1 MYHSMVSAN
10 EKDII
15 TNNGLMPLVTGI
27 LSKVRAQYSNYNFQV
42 VSACLVVS
50 MGKGIVGFGTELGLP
65 LFYLEAI
72 KMNDNQWQFSIN
84 SVDHPISGQ
93 SNSQTIFSKNA
104 KYIINKIKNADHIGH
119 ALKLQDELFTHKDT
133 NEMARIRWANK
144 TIKKNHIKQLNV
156 YTQLELIKVY
166 LGNKQANQMDDA
178 DDYAIKE
185 TYKNHMANIAM
196 EDMFVQEL
204 SSFMNQSRFVWYKNH
219 TLGYVMA
226 GKINPS
232 PDVWDIPLAL
242 YKSEDEIPPEIRNP
256 VLARLTMASM
266 LRRKTTKLDLRYHD
280 DNKLYPAYQ
289 YWDKHKIDEMEVFG
303 ELETLIDLSKLH
315 VTLVMMT
322 AK

>member
-10 EKDII
+10 EKDFIN
-15 TNNGLMPLVTGI
+15 NNGLMPLVTGI
-27 LSKVRAQYSNYNFQV
+27 LTKVRAQYLNYNFQV
-42 VSACLVVS
+42 VSV
-50 MGKGIVGFGTELGLP
+50 GKGIVGFGTELGLP
-65 LFYLEAI
+65 LFNLETT

-93 SNSQTIFSKNA
+93 SVGQTISSKNA
-104 KYIINKIKNADHIGH
+104 KYIINKIKNAEHVGH
-119 ALKLQDELFTHKDT
+119 ALRMQEDLFSHKAT
-133 NEMARIRWANK
+133 NETAKTKWSNK

-156 YTQLELIKVY
+156 FTQLELIKVY
-166 LGNKQANQMDDA
+166 LGNKQASQMDDT

-185 TYKNHMANIAM
+185 IYKNHMANIAM

-219 TLGYVMA
+219 KLGYVMA

-232 PDVWDIPLAL
+232 PDVWDIPLAV
-242 YKSEDEIPPEIRNP
+242 YKSENEIPPEIRIP

-266 LRRKTTKLDLRYHD
+266 LRRKTTEFDLKYHD

-289 YWDKHKIDEMEVFG
+289 YWDKQKIDNMEVFG
-303 ELETLIDLSKLH
+303 ELETLIDVGIGNL
-315 VTLVMMT
+315 TRVMMT

>member
-27 LSKVRAQYSNYNFQV
+27 LSKVRAQYLNYNFQV
-42 VSACLVVS
+42 VSVDKDTVR
-50 MGKGIVGFGTELGLP
+50 FGTEVGLP
-65 LFYLEAI
+65 LFNLETT
-72 KMNDNQWQFSIN
+72 KMNDNLWQFSIN

-93 SNSQTIFSKNA
+93 SNSQTISSKNA
-104 KYIINKIKNADHIGH
+104 KYIINKIKNADHIEH
-119 ALKLQDELFTHKDT
+119 ALKLQDELFTHKGT
-133 NEMARIRWANK
+133 NEMARLRWSNK
-144 TIKKNHIKQLNV
+144 TIKKNHIRQLNV
-156 YTQLELIKVY
+156 NTQLELIKVY

-219 TLGYVMA
+219 TLDYVMA

-266 LRRKTTKLDLRYHD
+266 LRRKTFDLKYHD
-280 DNKLYPAYQ
+280 VNKLYPAYP

-303 ELETLIDLSKLH
+303 ELETLIDLSRSH

>member
-27 LSKVRAQYSNYNFQV
+27 LTKVRTQYLNYNFQV
-42 VSACLVVS
+42 VSVNLSV
-50 MGKGIVGFGTELGLP
+50 GKGYVRFGTELGLP
-65 LFYLEAI
+65 LFILEAT
-72 KMNDNQWQFSIN
+72 MNNNQWQFSIN
-84 SVDHPISGQ
+84 TVDHPISGQ
-93 SNSQTIFSKNA
+93 SASQTISSKNA
-104 KYIINKIKNADHIGH
+104 KYIINKIKNAEHIGH
-119 ALKLQDELFTHKDT
+119 ALQKQDELFSHKAT
-133 NEMARIRWANK
+133 NEATRMRWSHK

-156 YTQLELIKVY
+156 HTQLELIKVY
-166 LGNKQANQMDDA
+166 LGKQASQMDDA

-185 TYKNHMANIAM
+185 IYKNHMANIAM
-196 EDMFVQEL
+196 ENMFAQEL

-219 TLGYVMA
+219 KLGYVMA

-266 LRRKTTKLDLRYHD
+266 LRRKTTEFDLKYHD

-289 YWDKHKIDEMEVFG
+289 YWDGQKIDNMEVFG
-303 ELETLIDLSKLH
+303 ELETLIDVGIGNLTK
-315 VTLVMMT
+315 VMMT

>member
-27 LSKVRAQYSNYNFQV
+27 LTKVRTQYLNYNFQV
-42 VSACLVVS
+42 VSVNLSV
-50 MGKGIVGFGTELGLP
+50 GKGYVRFGTELGLP
-65 LFYLEAI
+65 LFILEAT
-72 KMNDNQWQFSIN
+72 MNNNQWQFSIN
-84 SVDHPISGQ
+84 TVDHPISGQ
-93 SNSQTIFSKNA
+93 SASQTISSKNA
-104 KYIINKIKNADHIGH
+104 KYIINKIKNAEHIGH
-119 ALKLQDELFTHKDT
+119 ALQKQDELFSHKGT
-133 NEMARIRWANK
+133 NETTRMRWSHK

-156 YTQLELIKVY
+156 HTQLELIKVY
-166 LGNKQANQMDDA
+166 LGKQASQMDDA
-178 DDYAIKE
+178 DDSVIKE
-185 TYKNHMANIAM
+185 IYKNHMANIAM
-196 EDMFVQEL
+196 ENMFAQEL

-219 TLGYVMA
+219 KLGYVMA

-266 LRRKTTKLDLRYHD
+266 LRRKTTEFDLKYHD

-289 YWDKHKIDEMEVFG
+289 YWDGQKIDNMEVFG
-303 ELETLIDLSKLH
+303 ELETLIDVGIGNLTK
-315 VTLVMMT
+315 VMMT

>member
-1 MYHSMVSAN
+1 MYHSIVSAN

-27 LSKVRAQYSNYNFQV
+27 LTKVRTQYLNYNFQV
-42 VSACLVVS
+42 VSVD
-50 MGKGIVGFGTELGLP
+50 KGIVRFGTELGLP
-65 LFYLEAI
+65 LFNLETT
-72 KMNDNQWQFSIN
+72 KMNDNTWQFSIN

-93 SNSQTIFSKNA
+93 SVNQTISSKNA
-104 KYIINKIKNADHIGH
+104 KYIINKIKNAEHIGH
-119 ALKLQDELFTHKDT
+119 ALKLQDELFSHIFT
-133 NEMARIRWANK
+133 NETAKIKWAKK

-156 YTQLELIKVY
+156 DTQLELIKVY
-166 LGNKQANQMDDA
+166 LGNKQASQMDDA
-178 DDYAIKE
+178 DDHAIKE
-185 TYKNHMANIAM
+185 IYKNHMVNIAT
-196 EDMFVQEL
+196 ENMFVREL

-219 TLGYVMA
+219 KLGYVMA

-232 PDVWDIPLAL
+232 PDVWDIPLAV

-280 DNKLYPAYQ
+280 YNKLYPAYQ
-289 YWDKHKIDEMEVFG
+289 YWDKSKIDDMEVFG